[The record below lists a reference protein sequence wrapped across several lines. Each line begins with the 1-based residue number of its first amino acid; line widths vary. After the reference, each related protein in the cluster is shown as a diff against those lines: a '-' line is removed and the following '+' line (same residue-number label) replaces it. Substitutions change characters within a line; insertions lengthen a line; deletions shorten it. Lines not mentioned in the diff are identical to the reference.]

1 MFSLHGRHYLAISL
15 LLSLT
20 DEYQAEFWH
29 GPTSLTDLC
38 GITLSSG
45 SPKPGGTPWSAE
57 ACLDPAQVCLRR
69 HCTFCG
75 VLDGPWT
82 HWHFCKYSSFYHSP
96 VLLFVSGARWSPGDG
111 KRVQLWVLRE
121 GSTCSDSSGTSAV
134 FFFHSWDRQCLACF
148 QLLVEPIPSISLHSQ
163 IFPYMQKTY

>member
-1 MFSLHGRHYLAISL
+1 MNIRLSFDTDPQASLIFVASPWA
-15 LLSLT
+15 
-20 DEYQAEFWH
+20 QAHLNQEAPLGQPRPAWILHKCVWDVTARSVVFLMGH
-29 GPTSLTDLC
+29 GPTGTSVSIHHF
-38 GITLSSG
+38 ITL
-45 SPKPGGTPWSAE
+45 
-57 ACLDPAQVCLRR
+57 
-69 HCTFCG
+69 
-75 VLDGPWT
+75 
-82 HWHFCKYSSFYHSP
+82 YM
-96 VLLFVSGARWSPGDG
+96 LLFVSGTRWSPGDG